1 MQQIRLILIGILL
14 FTASCKKDNYYK
26 DSGSHDPQFKGS
38 TLDYLDAIPFYF
50 DSVAAV
56 VRLAGMEEVF
66 TSDSLT
72 FFAPTDKSIYTLIR
86 DLNSNLYAQGY
97 DTVKVLA
104 DIPSSIW
111 QNYLQMYMFHG
122 INQLKDYPQI
132 DYGLISVYPGQGY
145 LSWNGTPM
153 NIGVIYNDDNGVKY
167 VGYRQLSISYIPDPA
182 RPLSNWNTEFVA
194 SSNILTDNGV
204 VHTLNTNHIYFGFNF
219 GRFLADMKAQSGNGG

>member
-1 MQQIRLILIGILL
+1 MQQIRCVLIGILVL
-14 FTASCKKDNYYK
+14 IASCKKDNYYK
-26 DSGSHDPQFKGS
+26 DSGSHDPHFKGS
-38 TLDYLDAIPFYF
+38 TMDYLDSVPFYF

-66 TSDSLT
+66 KSDTLT
-72 FFAPTDKSIYTLIR
+72 FFAPTDKSIRNLIKE
-86 DLNSNLYAQGY
+86 LNYSLYVQGY

-122 INQLKDYPQI
+122 ANQLKDYPQI
-132 DYGLISVYPGQGY
+132 DYNLVSIYPGQGY

-167 VGYRQLSISYIPDPA
+167 VGYRQLSIAYIPDPA
-182 RPLSNWNTEFVA
+182 RPRDNWYTEFVA
-194 SSNILTDNGV
+194 SSNILTNNGV
-204 VHTLNTNHIYFGFNF
+204 VHTLNMNHLYFGFNINKF
-219 GRFLADMKAQSGNGG
+219 ISDMKALSENGG